1 MEFLVVSWTHA
12 MHIAKASEFTNLL
25 MEWPLA
31 IPCYSWLYVRP

>member
-1 MEFLVVSWTHA
+1 MEFLVGSWTHA
-12 MHIAKASEFTNLL
+12 MHTAKASEFTSLL